1 MPNMNNI
8 ETLIS
13 LVGEAVD
20 PQNFKLLDRIK
31 RLKLELRKKEQ
42 EYFDC
47 NVQKEKTE
55 ALLNSTIEDLK
66 KESHKALK
74 HKDNQLDQITA
85 SMTSSMCYMDSDYI
99 YRYVNP
105 RYEEWYGLKNE
116 DILGKSAKEMIPFL
130 FSKQKPIYNRVM
142 KGEILKSTID
152 TFLPSGKRVVF
163 NASYVPAFNVEGK
176 NIGLYIYTS
185 DVTEIHIKSEA
196 LEASQKEIIQKNKIL
211 EQYIDS
217 NLQLEQF
224 AHIAA
229 HDMRAPLRTISSFTG
244 IIEKKLNNLLSEK
257 DKEYVSYIK
266 QGTVSLNNLITDLL
280 DYSKIKS
287 EGISLQ
293 RFNPEEMLEQVITF
307 ICPSD
312 TPKVEIKIA
321 DLPKELVA
329 DKIKIYQ
336 VFQNLISNAIKFV
349 DGDVKPVVE
358 VECTETDEDYIF
370 SVADNGIGI
379 PDDMTEYVFE
389 PFKQLNNKHKFKGT
403 GLGLS
408 ICKRIINDHKGT
420 IKVEKSPTGGSKFVF
435 TIGKKLDGANVSC
448 KLGPII

>member
-1 MPNMNNI
+1 MKNL
-8 ETLIS
+8 EALIS

-20 PQNFKLLDRIK
+20 PKNFELLDRVK
-31 RLKLELRKKEQ
+31 RLKLELVRTEKEYSECKARQ
-42 EYFDC
+42 EA
-47 NVQKEKTE
+47 TE
-55 ALLNSTIEDLK
+55 SMLKSTIEDLK
-66 KESHKALK
+66 RESQKALK
-74 HKDNQLDQITA
+74 HKDNQLDQIAA

-105 RYEEWYGLKNE
+105 RYEDWYSISSDE
-116 DILGKSAKEMIPFL
+116 VIGKSVRDLAPFL
-130 FSKQKPIYNRVM
+130 YDMHKSIYDRVI
-142 KGEILKSTID
+142 KGETIKNTVD
-152 TFLPSGKRVVF
+152 TFLPSGERMVLNV
-163 NASYVPAFNVEGK
+163 NYVPAYNVDGE
-176 NIGLYIYTS
+176 NTGLYIYSS

-196 LEASQKEIIQKNKIL
+196 LEASQKEIIQKNKML

-244 IIEKKLNNLLSEK
+244 IIEKKLNGLLSEK
-257 DKEYVSYIK
+257 DKEYVNYIK
-266 QGTVSLNNLITDLL
+266 QGTVSLSNLITDLL
-280 DYSKIKS
+280 DYSKVKS

-307 ICPSD
+307 ISSSD
-312 TPKVEIKIA
+312 NPKVKIKIA
-321 DLPKELVA
+321 ELPKEIVA

-349 DGDVKPVVE
+349 DGDIKPIVE
-358 VECTETDEDYIF
+358 VDCVETKEDYIF

-379 PDDMTEYVFE
+379 PDDMKEYVFE
-389 PFKQLNNKHKFKGT
+389 PFKQLNNKQKFKGT

-408 ICKRIINDHKGT
+408 ICKRIISDHKGT
-420 IKVEKSPTGGSKFVF
+420 IKVEKSATGGSKFIF
-435 TIGKKLDGANVSC
+435 TIGKNLDEATVSC
-448 KLGPII
+448 KLDPKM